1 MNKTELIAATYDKA
15 HVSTGVS
22 RNQVDGVLNAALEVI
37 LEELASGSAV
47 NITGFGKFAV
57 KATAART
64 GRNPKTGEP
73 ITIPAGKKVVFKVGA
88 ELKAQVNS

>member
-1 MNKTELIAATYDKA
+1 MNKTELIAAAYDKA
-15 HVSTGVS
+15 HVGTGVS
-22 RNQVDGVLNAALEVI
+22 RNQVENTLNAVLDVMV
-37 LEELASGSAV
+37 EELASGGAV

-57 KATAART
+57 KPTAARP